1 MYVCMYVCY
10 EGNDAFR
17 SDMTTATAF
26 KLERVAAQNNKNDGR
41 EH

>member
-1 MYVCMYVCY
+1 MYACMYVCY
-10 EGNDAFR
+10 VGNYAFR
-17 SDMTTATAF
+17 SDMTTAIAF